1 MFLSNHY
8 HKNLQEFAREL
19 RNQSVSRAEKVM
31 WNNLL
36 SKNQLGIL
44 VVRQSPLD
52 CFIVDFFAPEIK
64 LIIEIDGNSQI
75 NKGEY
80 DQYRQDK
87 LMRLGYKFIR
97 FNEGDV
103 LNNLDNVRL
112 QLNQMIESLLQD

>member
-36 SKNQLGIL
+36 SKNQLGI
-44 VVRQSPLD
+44 VVLRQSPLD

-97 FNEGDV
+97 FNESDV

>member
-36 SKNQLGIL
+36 SKNQLGI
-44 VVRQSPLD
+44 VVLRQSPLD